1 MPEPA
6 FTYTGVPAPASPGLP
21 GAILLHLGLHLRRAA
36 ALRLVWPYLLLA
48 VAVVAGSLGLVQLA
62 LAQRAAIQEYF
73 AVFVLRA
80 CALVALGM
88 ATSAVRGDADS
99 GALALH
105 LLRPRASVAL
115 PVGRWAA
122 VAVLVASLGL
132 LMLGG
137 MLLTTAGTILAPSWA
152 AVARM
157 AVAVVLAAMAYSSIF
172 MAISAH
178 FKAAAGMGLL
188 YLVVG
193 DVVAP
198 SLPGLVGVVSVQRHL
213 THWLPAAA
221 DEAWLARGF
230 ESATAVAALLGLA
243 VAGVVWTVVR
253 FRKGGGQV

>member
-48 VAVVAGSLGLVQLA
+48 VAVVAGSLGLVQLD
-62 LAQRAAIQEYF
+62 F